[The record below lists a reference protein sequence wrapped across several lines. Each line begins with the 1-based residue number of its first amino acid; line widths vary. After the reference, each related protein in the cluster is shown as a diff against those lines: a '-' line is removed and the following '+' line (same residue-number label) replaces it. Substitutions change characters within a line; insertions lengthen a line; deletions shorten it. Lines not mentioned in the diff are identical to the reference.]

1 MAGAGFGVPNDAGG
15 YAFLVD
21 QDGNTT
27 IGDESSDVFQLTG
40 SAYIAGPLV
49 INDASADVDLRVESS
64 NNANMLV
71 VDAGNDRVGIG
82 TDSPDYTLDVA
93 GNIGVDERIYHNGDA
108 DTYMIFTDNRVQFE
122 VGNLKMLGMHKKAS
136 APHQVTVNSNN
147 NNVDF
152 VVNSN
157 NSSTSPILRADAST
171 ARVGIGTSSPDGLL
185 HLDNGTSNTELIIE
199 KDAGTSG
206 SIVFHNAGTREAEI
220 AYSTGEEIEV
230 RHHVADKDITLNVV
244 SGSSGMTLATADA
257 STNAFVV
264 NGQFAR
270 GTATANLGSGTTS
283 TLEPFDA
290 EAGVILLTVSSVT
303 VNPAVGGH
311 VCTIADGKVAGQIL
325 TVVLVTT
332 ALDGSGGETDMGVI
346 IFQPA
351 NQLNSSETSTVM
363 GAALG
368 GEPLGASFQYIW
380 TGSAWCRLSTNR
392 AGGNV

>member
-1 MAGAGFGVPNDAGG
+1 MSAGFGASGSGGQGFAIKLEADGDTKLGNSDGDLHQVTGTLHLNDNVF
-15 YAFLVD
+15 FL
-21 QDGNTT
+21 
-27 IGDESSDVFQLTG
+27 
-40 SAYIAGPLV
+40 
-49 INDASADVDLRVESS
+49 
-64 NNANMLV
+64 ANGRL
-71 VDAGNDRVGIG
+71 GIG

>member
-1 MAGAGFGVPNDAGG
+1 M
-15 YAFLVD
+15 
-21 QDGNTT
+21 
-27 IGDESSDVFQLTG
+27 
-40 SAYIAGPLV
+40 
-49 INDASADVDLRVESS
+49 
-64 NNANMLV
+64 
-71 VDAGNDRVGIG
+71 
-82 TDSPDYTLDVA
+82 
-93 GNIGVDERIYHNGDA
+93 
-108 DTYMIFTDNRVQFE
+108 
-122 VGNLKMLGMHKKAS
+122 
-136 APHQVTVNSNN
+136 
-147 NNVDF
+147 
-152 VVNSN
+152 
-157 NSSTSPILRADAST
+157 
-171 ARVGIGTSSPDGLL
+171 
-185 HLDNGTSNTELIIE
+185 
-199 KDAGTSG
+199 
-206 SIVFHNAGTREAEI
+206 FHNAGTREAEI